1 MTELNRSHASVRSYY
16 FRELVAM
23 INHPDQLTLEDFRS
37 FHRCANVKAREWLRQ
52 ATNRYDRRPGRAGA
66 EKEFL
71 MSNPDRLLRETKD
84 HALTLIEDR
93 GLSNAL
99 AWAIHCANRSTDGF
113 WSRVVQYIEM
123 VRDEEDESESDDYGD
138 RCDWAYEQWRDQ

>member
-1 MTELNRSHASVRSYY
+1 
-16 FRELVAM
+16 
-23 INHPDQLTLEDFRS
+23 
-37 FHRCANVKAREWLRQ
+37 
-52 ATNRYDRRPGRAGA
+52 
-66 EKEFL
+66 
-71 MSNPDRLLRETKD
+71 MSNPDRLLREVKD

-123 VRDEEDESESDDYGD
+123 VRDEEDESEPDPAADKGD
-138 RCDWAYEQWRDQ
+138 WQFHQEHDQ